1 MEIEKNIILDFKSTF
16 LVQTHDF
23 GFECKRKS
31 SLISYCVQ
39 NWGYS
44 VPHLEIDPSYTSLD
58 WAVAYLSYAS
68 NANGK
73 LITSDISL
81 FQISQLFFFNDP
93 QFDVPVFQARI
104 FYITNNVSTQIF
116 PLFRRHFFWPESFK
130 NNIDMSWIVTQNK
143 TKKSSALILKI
154 LVKKSFES

>member
-1 MEIEKNIILDFKSTF
+1 MEIEKNISLDFKSTF

-116 PLFRRHFFWPESFK
+116 PLFRRHK
-130 NNIDMSWIVTQNK
+130 SWIVTRSR
-143 TKKSSALILKI
+143 TKKIKVILILKS
-154 LVKKSFES
+154 LES